1 MVTKGQRA
9 VHLSIKNFSGSVEH
23 YYHFF
28 MGFLV
33 PLVHWYYSTEA
44 RRTYPRIYIRSCA
57 LLDSIVFEIDLK
69 GVVVL
74 NRELHKSLES
84 EPEYEDNYLEHV
96 VLEGYDH
103 PTRYSKEVFDYV
115 KSRVES
121 LFFLKMERSVKK
133 ITQRKSEKI
142 LVINRSTP
150 NYYYSSDKSEI
161 RTAGTDRRSIPNFNE
176 IIELLP
182 KENTVSTT
190 MEGKTLREQ
199 FLLFSNAKIVVAQ
212 HGAALANIIF
222 CGADTR
228 IVEIVPQDLPQSILV
243 TNYFGELAKRLHLE
257 YACVRQTSRHSNVDA
272 REIANIVQK
281 SLFSL

>member
-1 MVTKGQRA
+1 MIKKGQRA
-9 VHLSIKNFSGSVEH
+9 VHLSINNVAGSVEH

-28 MGFLV
+28 VGFLV
-33 PLVHWYYSTEA
+33 PLVHWYCSTEA
-44 RRTYPRIYIRSCA
+44 QRTYPRIYIRSCA
-57 LLDSIVFEIDLK
+57 PLDHIIFEIDLK

-74 NRELHKSLES
+74 NRELHKALES
-84 EPEYEDNYLEHV
+84 EPEYDGNCLEHV

-115 KSRVES
+115 KSRIES
-121 LFFLKMERSVKK
+121 RLFLKMERLIKK
-133 ITQRKSEKI
+133 VTQRKSEKI
-142 LVINRSTP
+142 LVINRSAP

-161 RTAGTDRRSIPNFNE
+161 KTAGTDRRSIPNFDE

-222 CGADTR
+222 CVADTR
-228 IVEIVPQDLPQSILV
+228 VVEIIPQDLPQSILA
-243 TNYFGELAKRLHLE
+243 TNHFGELAKRLHLE
-257 YACVRQTSRHSNVDA
+257 YACVRQTSRHSDVDA
-272 REIANIVQK
+272 REIARIVQWHM
-281 SLFSL
+281 